1 LLLTRERQKSFIV
14 RPMQRK
20 ISLRPANARRHP
32 PHMQAAPAAAKSL
45 VDPLVVATAAHR
57 GSSRREPLFHLE
69 IDGIYRESPMEAAIE
84 RVMTTYG
91 MMVNLTL
98 AQEQTVREK
107 VSKFLEERSETDEQ
121 KLAIEGL
128 RYVRGIPVDAW

>member
-1 LLLTRERQKSFIV
+1 
-14 RPMQRK
+14 
-20 ISLRPANARRHP
+20 
-32 PHMQAAPAAAKSL
+32 
-45 VDPLVVATAAHR
+45 
-57 GSSRREPLFHLE
+57 
-69 IDGIYRESPMEAAIE
+69 MEAAIK

-98 AQEQTVREK
+98 AQEQTDREK

-128 RYVRGIPVDAW
+128 RHVRGIPVDAL